1 MFPNES
7 TVQSVDKAVSNV
19 IDKAF
24 LQSNN
29 NSSYSKKPYIVVSA
43 VQGYDLENKVA
54 AWMKEGYYA
63 QGGLSVSEGI
73 YYQAMIL
80 VQ

>member
-7 TVQSVDKAVSNV
+7 TVQFVDKAVSKYQLN
-19 IDKAF
+19 
-24 LQSNN
+24 QSV
-29 NSSYSKKPYIVVSA
+29 NSNLHSKKPYIVISA

>member
-29 NSSYSKKPYIVVSA
+29 NSSYSKKPYIVIHSHDA
-43 VQGYDLENKVA
+43 HGLENHVVH
-54 AWMKEGYYA
+54 WMKEGYYA